1 MKKLLFSTFAAS
13 ALLLAGCS
21 NDPEVAST
29 EAGRIREAELYEAMK
44 DEPLQ
49 SGMTVG
55 ETVLQKLL
63 MEDIFEHTYGDQV
76 TDEDVDEEFATS
88 AEQFGSVEDYESLL
102 EMQGMDV
109 DYIKDNIRL
118 SLLIRAA
125 VEDSVEVTDEEVES
139 LYEEQTPDYTAQ
151 HILVEDEDVAK
162 DIIAQLDDGA
172 DFAELVEE
180 YSTDPGSLE
189 TEGKYTFSEGEM
201 VPEFEEAVDALE
213 VDETT
218 SEPVKTDNGYH
229 VIRRLELEYAPLED
243 QREDLEAQ
251 ILDNYTNDDQFMSE
265 LVSKLAKEANV
276 QIADDDLK
284 GAMSAYMPQDE
295 EEEPAD
301 DTEELP
307 AEESDNQTD
316 EDADTEENTDAEED
330 ADTNAAE
337 ETDSEESSDSE

>member
-251 ILDNYTNDDQFMSE
+251 ILDNYTMMINS
-265 LVSKLAKEANV
+265 
-276 QIADDDLK
+276 
-284 GAMSAYMPQDE
+284 
-295 EEEPAD
+295 
-301 DTEELP
+301 
-307 AEESDNQTD
+307 
-316 EDADTEENTDAEED
+316 
-330 ADTNAAE
+330 
-337 ETDSEESSDSE
+337 